1 MGRGDMV
8 IARQQEVAGIRSFK
22 DAADVVKQ
30 LEPGY
35 PVFCFRPHEL
45 HRQATFFLEK
55 FPGRV
60 LYAVKC
66 NPHIEIL
73 RTLVNAGIRH
83 FDTASL
89 NEIAKIREFFPR
101 ADCYY
106 MHPVKS
112 RAALQS
118 AHEVYRIDHYVIDH
132 INELNKLVEVT
143 GGGNAQVVIVRIA
156 TEPNDSV
163 YDLASKFGATPD
175 EAVNLLKRVDAEGYQ
190 TGIAFHVGS
199 QCRSPQAY
207 AEAVALAGDVAQR
220 AGVNIHYLDV
230 GGGFPANYV
239 DDTPPPVDEYF
250 DSIRVA
256 MKEQKFRTDCVL
268 MCEPGRAMVA
278 SACSLIVQVHLRK
291 DSQLYI
297 NDGIYQ
303 SLSEAVQGG
312 FHYPARM
319 VPTQKS
325 SESSS
330 RKDFQIF
337 GTTCDNLDIL
347 PKPFNLPDSIDEGDW
362 IEIGQLGAY
371 SNSASTNFNGF
382 NVDTLVSVSDE
393 PLRPASKTE

>member
-1 MGRGDMV
+1 MV
-8 IARQQEVAGIRSFK
+8 IAQQQALNSLRSFK
-22 DAADVVKQ
+22 DAADVVRQ

-35 PVFCFRPHEL
+35 PVFCYRPHEL
-45 HRQATFFLEK
+45 DRQARFFLDR

-66 NPHIEIL
+66 NPHFEIL
-73 RTLVNAGIRH
+73 KTLVNAGVRH

-89 NEIAKIREFFPR
+89 NEIARIREFFPR

-118 AHEVYRIDHYVIDH
+118 AYEVYRVDHYVIDH
-132 INELNKLVEVT
+132 INELTKLVDVI

-156 TEPNDSV
+156 TAPNDSV

-175 EAVNLLKRVDAEGYQ
+175 EAVDLLKRVDAEGFQ

-207 AEAVALAGDVAQR
+207 AGAVSLAGDIARR
-220 AGVNIHYLDV
+220 AGVDIHYLDV

-239 DDTPPPVDEYF
+239 DDQPPPVDSYF
-250 DSIRVA
+250 QSIRDA
-256 MKEQKFRTDCVL
+256 MDEQNFRTDCVL

-278 SACSLIVQVHLRK
+278 SACSLVVQVHLRK
-291 DSQLYI
+291 DNRLYI

-312 FHYPARM
+312 FHYPARL
-319 VPTQKS
+319 VPTVKRSGQGKLQ
-325 SESSS
+325 
-330 RKDFQIF
+330 DFQIF

-347 PKPFNLPDSIDEGDW
+347 PKPFSLPEDVDEGDW

-371 SNSASTNFNGF
+371 SNSASTSFNGF
-382 NVDTLVSVSDE
+382 TVDTLVTVEDE
-393 PLRPASKTE
+393 PLRPTPAPD